1 MGGMKYPPKCAVAVD
16 EAGITVDCVNIDK
29 VDQVGV
35 AIEEGRAVEKVVLI
49 EENDVTIEIDG
60 VTINEEVVTMVDCGV
75 TLRNTF
81 IEAKSAYS
89 ESDIREDDAFVNDI
103 IPQWY
108 VFPVGTKS
116 LKVSCTM

>member
-35 AIEEGRAVEKVVLI
+35 AIEEVEKVVLI

-81 IEAKSAYS
+81 IEAKSGYS

-108 VFPVGTKS
+108 VFRISSV
-116 LKVSCTM
+116 L